1 MIGRRKAIP
10 PRGVELAK
18 DKGEFRPGLYD
29 RDMQELRVAL
39 GALDQKMNVVLN
51 NQVKLDELMRK
62 VGLVT
67 EREVRVLEKALA
79 AVAEIDKTTAGLVE
93 NVDALTRAVAVVKG
107 DVRERLDQ
115 AVNQLVASQQDI
127 IGLLRRVTNKAGTGR
142 EGNNGA
148 CLTEEA
154 RGFSSADRVV
164 AEELRQVI
172 QMFVAGETAKG
183 VEVLSTIYSRLA
195 PPCEEKPHDAPASGE
210 GVRKRTAGLRSSW
223 HVEKGEVEGI
233 K

>member
-1 MIGRRKAIP
+1 M
-10 PRGVELAK
+10 
-18 DKGEFRPGLYD
+18 GEFRPGLYD

-39 GALDQKMNVVLN
+39 GALDQKMDAVIT
-51 NQVKLDELMRK
+51 NQIKLDELMRK

-67 EREVRVLEKALA
+67 EREVRAVERALA
-79 AVAEIDKTTAGLVE
+79 AMAEIEKTASELVA
-93 NVDALTRAVAVVKG
+93 NVAALTKAVADVKG

-127 IGLLRRVTNKAGTGR
+127 IGLLRRVTDKSGPGR
-142 EGNNGA
+142 EGKDVA
-148 CLTEEA
+148 SLTEEA
-154 RGFSSADRVV
+154 RGFSIAEKVA

-172 QMFVAGETAKG
+172 QMIVAGETAKA
-183 VEVLSTIYSRLA
+183 VEGLTTIYSRLI
-195 PPCEEKPHDAPASGE
+195 PGSEEKSQDAPASGG

-223 HVEKGEVEGI
+223 QVEKGEVERS